1 MRTKNGRAKAQ
12 RLRSSSSIDG
22 VRKLMSHPTCVVVD
36 MGGVGWG
43 GGESLVVS
51 PCSNTPLGEN
61 VVSDFTASSLLV
73 VLVYCQFAVLL
84 KAVQTEYL

>member
-1 MRTKNGRAKAQ
+1 M
-12 RLRSSSSIDG
+12 
-22 VRKLMSHPTCVVVD
+22 
-36 MGGVGWG
+36 GWG

-84 KAVQTEYL
+84 KAVTAD